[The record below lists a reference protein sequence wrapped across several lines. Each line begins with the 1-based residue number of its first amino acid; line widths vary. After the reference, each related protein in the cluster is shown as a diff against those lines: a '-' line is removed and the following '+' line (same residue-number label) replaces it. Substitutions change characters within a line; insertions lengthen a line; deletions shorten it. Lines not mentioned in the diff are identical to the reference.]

1 MVPAQESPGH
11 RYLRANPDCLRSP
24 RLCRHQSPSLPGLW
38 CFSHARSLWCL
49 HSPGTVR
56 RCLCFENLLAAMRQ
70 RHSLRCCD
78 YDRFQMPLYFFPP
91 CLSPLMIW
99 LNRLMGLQVTEDQ
112 ASFRSEELFGCD
124 LYFTV
129 HLVVTR
135 DLSRLW
141 LFCL

>member
-11 RYLRANPDCLRSP
+11 RYLRANPDRLRSP
-24 RLCRHQSPSLPGLW
+24 HLCLHQSPSLPGLW
-38 CFSHARSLWCL
+38 CFSHAQSLLCL

-56 RCLCFENLLAAMRQ
+56 RCLCFGNLLGATRQ
-70 RHSLRCCD
+70 RHSLRSRD

-99 LNRLMGLQVTEDQ
+99 LNVLVGLQVTDDE

-124 LYFTV
+124 LYFTG
-129 HLVVTR
+129 HLVGTS
-135 DLSRLW
+135 DLSR
-141 LFCL
+141 FC